1 MSDKTMNS
9 KEKWLLELLKDDE
22 WWIETKRAWKVCN
35 KLGISC
41 AENSYYRNVRVWFP
55 EMQYGQEC
63 MPSCVSC
70 GRNCKV
76 GVHAY
81 SKKTPARRVVV
92 LTTNYFVMSRQYIC
106 HVCSKLNKER
116 KTQAAGN
123 PYEKVQYTF
132 MGYNSEVLT

>member
-1 MSDKTMNS
+1 MNS